1 MRIAMR
7 LALLAALGGAAGS
20 VARYL
25 AVTAAATVFG
35 TDFPWGTFGVN
46 VLGSFAIGA
55 IMATIALHFGG
66 SNELRVLLVT
76 GFLGG
81 FTTFSAF
88 SYELMQLIQRQAY
101 VPAFAYASGSVVISL
116 AAVFLGFAAIRAV
129 SV

>member
-1 MRIAMR
+1 MR

-25 AVTAAATVFG
+25 MVSAAAGIFG
-35 TDFPWGTFGVN
+35 PGFPWGTFGVN

-55 IMATIALHFGG
+55 LMAAIALHWGG
-66 SNELRVLLVT
+66 SSTLRVLLVT

-88 SYELMQLIQRQAY
+88 SYELMQLLQRQAFG
-101 VPAFAYASGSVVISL
+101 AAAGYAVGSVGLSL
-116 AAVFLGFAAIRAV
+116 AATFAGYAAIQAV
-129 SV
+129 SA

>member
-1 MRIAMR
+1 MR

-25 AVTAAATVFG
+25 AVSATTRLLG
-35 TDFPWGTFGVN
+35 ADFPWGTFSVN

-55 IMATIALHFGG
+55 IMASIALHFGG
-66 SNELRVLLVT
+66 STELRVLLVT

-88 SYELMQLIQRQAY
+88 SFELMQLIERKAY
-101 VPAFAYASGSVVISL
+101 VPALAYAGGSVAISL
-116 AAVFLGFAAIRAV
+116 LAVFLGFAAIKVVTA
-129 SV
+129 

>member
-1 MRIAMR
+1 MR
-7 LALLAALGGAAGS
+7 LALLAALGGAVGS
-20 VARYL
+20 VARFL
-25 AVTAAATVFG
+25 AVSAAASVLG

-46 VLGSFAIGA
+46 VVGSFAIGA
-55 IMATIALHFGG
+55 IMAAIAFHSGG

-88 SYELMQLIQRQAY
+88 SFELMQLIERKAY
-101 VPAFAYASGSVVISL
+101 APALAYASGSVIMSL

-129 SV
+129 TS